1 MDISLSV
8 CQCATTRSETT
19 IRDEDDVASDREKRG
34 ARRRASEDDD
44 DDDDDGDAIR
54 VRHRAGTGGVP
65 RPPRV
70 NRSSGWLG
78 FRPFAAND
86 RRRVDRTA
94 TDGDGPGDGCAVAT
108 EGERRRVTDDAMR
121 AFGSIRV
128 GSSGDDAMGERG
140 RGSSVLGGGRR
151 SGEDG
156 GLGLG
161 RG

>member
-1 MDISLSV
+1 MRHRHLSV
-8 CQCATTRSETT
+8 VSQCATTRSET

-44 DDDDDGDAIR
+44 DDDDDDDAIR

-86 RRRVDRTA
+86 RRRTDRTA
-94 TDGDGPGDGCAVAT
+94 TDGDGPGDGCA
-108 EGERRRVTDDAMR
+108 D
-121 AFGSIRV
+121 
-128 GSSGDDAMGERG
+128 GD
-140 RGSSVLGGGRR
+140 GRR
-151 SGEDG
+151 AEKGD
-156 GLGLG
+156 
-161 RG
+161 

>member
-1 MDISLSV
+1 MSGEASTSLCLSV
-8 CQCATTRSETT
+8 SQCATTRSET

-86 RRRVDRTA
+86 RRRTDRTA
-94 TDGDGPGDGCAVAT
+94 TDGDGPGDGCA
-108 EGERRRVTDDAMR
+108 D
-121 AFGSIRV
+121 
-128 GSSGDDAMGERG
+128 GD
-140 RGSSVLGGGRR
+140 GRR
-151 SGEDG
+151 AEKGD
-156 GLGLG
+156 
-161 RG
+161 